1 MAGPARRTP
10 LDVSKVFSVASNA
23 WKQHLAIFVGITA
36 LVTWPGAV
44 APYFIEPSTDPFDVM
59 PMLIVLLI
67 SMVTQ
72 FIATAAITWGVF
84 EHLAGRSFDLGGFL
98 RAGVRSMWMALSVG
112 SLYGIL
118 LVLGL
123 LLCIIPGLFV
133 ASVFFVA
140 VPAGVVERKGIGS
153 AFNRSIFLTRGS
165 RLPIVG
171 LCVIYGLIYLA
182 AGFLVTFVFGPG
194 LDTTGQGP
202 GSAEYTPSG
211 QIVAFLLQIFL
222 SSFVSTVTA
231 ATYFLLR
238 RQIEGLQVEDIASVF
253 D

>member
-10 LDVSKVFSVASNA
+10 LDVSKVFAVASNA

-98 RAGVRSMWMALSVG
+98 
-112 SLYGIL
+112 
-118 LVLGL
+118 
-123 LLCIIPGLFV
+123 
-133 ASVFFVA
+133 
-140 VPAGVVERKGIGS
+140 
-153 AFNRSIFLTRGS
+153 
-165 RLPIVG
+165 
-171 LCVIYGLIYLA
+171 
-182 AGFLVTFVFGPG
+182 
-194 LDTTGQGP
+194 
-202 GSAEYTPSG
+202 
-211 QIVAFLLQIFL
+211 
-222 SSFVSTVTA
+222 
-231 ATYFLLR
+231 
-238 RQIEGLQVEDIASVF
+238 
-253 D
+253 